1 MPQTEPYLALG
12 LAVVFTI
19 LGVYVGS
26 LVLRFRRADQAE
38 ATLEAVR
45 EPR

>member
-12 LAVVFTI
+12 LVVVLGI
-19 LGVYVGS
+19 LGVYIGS

>member
-12 LAVVFTI
+12 LFVVLSI
-19 LGVYVGS
+19 LGVYIGS

-45 EPR
+45 EP